1 MLKRNDRKSVIKEL
15 KREKMPKH
23 WEQCF
28 LYEEDTELSG
38 LTKNEFLKEIS
49 EQKKKDNPSLDSQQ
63 VVGKMLTGFG
73 EKHTFHR
80 KFNER
85 HSDLHKE
92 QVLGMQLY
100 KTLAE
105 DNDLWEYRKI
115 KYTDH
120 LHSHITY
127 SMLTREER
135 KLGDKPRI
143 VSSSSK
149 FEGDNLIVNYVF
161 SDRQV
166 KTKEF
171 KGEVKGNGIK
181 SYLFEEDEDIP
192 DDLGLDIE
200 FEKKLEKLI
209 MEGFNEEEERQIKVS
224 LETGKEIKLRNGL
237 GTIKITSCEEM

>member
-1 MLKRNDRKSVIKEL
+1 VLKRHDRKSVIKEL

-28 LYEEDTELSG
+28 LYEEDTELSS
-38 LTKNEFLKEIS
+38 LTKNEFLKEIN

-63 VVGKMLTGFG
+63 IVGKMLTGFG
-73 EKHTFHR
+73 EKHIFHR

-100 KTLAE
+100 KILAQ
-105 DNDLWEYRKI
+105 DDDLWEYRRI
-115 KYTDH
+115 KYADH

-127 SMLTREER
+127 SMLTCEER

-149 FEGDNLIVNYVF
+149 FAGDNLIVNYVF
-161 SDRQV
+161 SDGQV

-171 KGEVKGNGIK
+171 KGEDNGNGRSSFCFKDI
-181 SYLFEEDEDIP
+181 EDIP
-192 DDLGLDIE
+192 DDLELDPE
-200 FEKKLEKLI
+200 FEKELEKLI
-209 MEGFNEEEERQIKVS
+209 KEGLKPDDEEKEKAEFKNP
-224 LETGKEIKLRNGL
+224 TG
-237 GTIKITSCEEM
+237 EEM